1 MSKKKLIIVVAFIL
15 ILAAIL
21 IKFQFRVD
29 LQPLEL
35 NEIVIGYTPDAKD
48 IKISDDTQIRNVI
61 ELLNTK
67 KWNIYFWWRIKSAPS
82 LYLVIDKTIIGLFE
96 FDSNYGVV
104 EYNGKTRYYK
114 IPQNTFEQ
122 IFKIYKEYND

>member
-1 MSKKKLIIVVAFIL
+1 MSKKKLIIIVAFIL
-15 ILAAIL
+15 ILATIL

-29 LQPLEL
+29 LRESVP

-61 ELLNTK
+61 ELLDTK
-67 KWNIYFWWRIKSAPS
+67 KWNIYFWWRIKSSPS
-82 LYLVIDKTIIGLFE
+82 LYLIIDETIIGLFE
-96 FDSNYGVV
+96 FDINYGVV

-114 IPQNTFEQ
+114 IPQNTYEK
-122 IFKIYKEYND
+122 IFKIYKEHND